1 MQLNWK
7 HRLRALRDSIPC
19 AGPAALCLFL
29 GTTAASVQ
37 AAPVTLGRL
46 ATKIARLIVG
56 KHKPMYSPSVDCGD
70 FVVVLN
76 ATKINVTGNRM
87 EEKMYYRHSQ
97 YNGGFKEAALKNV
110 LPTNPERVIKQAVWG
125 MIPHTKLGKKMIKK
139 LKVYAGSE
147 HEHAAQKP
155 VALEV

>member
-1 MQLNWK
+1 MKTNKTYLATPEEA
-7 HRLRALRDSIPC
+7 RANQQWFVVD
-19 AGPAALCLFL
+19 ANG
-29 GTTAASVQ
+29 
-37 AAPVTLGRL
+37 VTLGRL

-110 LPTNPERVIKQAVWG
+110 LPTNPERVIKQAGWG

>member
-1 MQLNWK
+1 MKTNKTYLATPEEA
-7 HRLRALRDSIPC
+7 RANQQWFVVD
-19 AGPAALCLFL
+19 ANG
-29 GTTAASVQ
+29 
-37 AAPVTLGRL
+37 VTLGRL
-46 ATKIARLIVG
+46 ASKIARLIVG

-70 FVVVLN
+70 FVVVVN

-97 YNGGFKEAALKNV
+97 YSGGFKEAALKNV

-147 HEHAAQKP
+147 HEHAAQSP

>member
-1 MQLNWK
+1 MKTNKTYL
-7 HRLRALRDSIPC
+7 AT
-19 AGPAALCLFL
+19 PAEA
-29 GTTAASVQ
+29 Q
-37 AAPVTLGRL
+37 ANQQWFVVDANGVTLGRL
-46 ATKIARLIVG
+46 ASKIARLIVG
-56 KHKPMYSPSVDCGD
+56 KHKPIYSPSVDCGD
-70 FVVVLN
+70 FVVVIN

-97 YNGGFKEAALKNV
+97 YAGGFKEAPLKNV

-155 VALEV
+155 MALEV